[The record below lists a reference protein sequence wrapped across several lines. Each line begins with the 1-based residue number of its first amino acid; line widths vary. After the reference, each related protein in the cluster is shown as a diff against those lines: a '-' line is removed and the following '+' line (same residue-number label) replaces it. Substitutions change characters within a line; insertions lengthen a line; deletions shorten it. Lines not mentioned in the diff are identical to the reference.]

1 MSKQEIVGESI
12 FDGAPI
18 RIIVEDGR
26 IEKIERVEDSGNLPY
41 VSPGFLDMQ
50 VNGFLGIDYSLENL
64 ESGQVRTLVSHLGK
78 SGTTHHVPTF
88 VTMPHS
94 RLLRNLRITCR
105 AIHDSQIV
113 RDSIVGF
120 HIEGPFISPEDGP
133 RGAHDKKFVREAE
146 FRLFEEW
153 QEAAEGL
160 IKLITVAPE
169 TKGAL
174 DFIKAVAATGV
185 KVAIGHTGASPEQIR
200 EAIQAGATISTHLGN
215 GSYTQIP
222 RLRNYIWEQL
232 AADELRAG
240 IICDGY
246 HLPGSVVKVFARAK
260 GLERLI
266 LVSDVALLGGYSP
279 GIYKWGD
286 LDVEVFKD
294 GHLGLPGTTV
304 LAGAAHLLDWDIA
317 RFMEFTG
324 CTLLQAISMF
334 TRQPAQY
341 LGMDIKAYEDFI
353 PGKEANLCLF
363 SYKQGDQRLHVERT
377 MLAGVDLV

>member
-160 IKLITVAPE
+160 IKLITVARE

-324 CTLLQAISMF
+324 CTLLQAISMC

>member
-1 MSKQEIVGESI
+1 MSKQEIIGKSV
-12 FDGAPI
+12 FDGATI
-18 RIIVEDGR
+18 RIIIEDGR
-26 IEKIERVEDSGNLPY
+26 IGKVERVEDSQILPY

-64 ESGQVRTLVSHLGK
+64 ESDQVKTLVFHLGK

-88 VTMPHS
+88 VTMPHV
-94 RLLRNLRITCR
+94 RLLRNLRITCE
-105 AIHDSQIV
+105 AIHDSRIA

-133 RGAHDKKFVREAE
+133 RGAHDKKFVREAD

-160 IKLITVAPE
+160 IKLVTVAPE

-185 KVAIGHTGASPEQIR
+185 KVAIGHTGASPEQIH

-232 AADELRAG
+232 AADELHAG

-246 HLPGSVVKVFARAK
+246 HLPRSVVKVFARAK

-324 CTLLQAISMF
+324 CTLPQAISLC
-334 TRQPAQY
+334 TRQPAKY
-341 LGMDIKAYEDFI
+341 LGLDTKAYEDFI
-353 PGKEANLCLF
+353 PGKEADLCLF
-363 SYKQGDQRLHVERT
+363 NYKQGDQRLHVART
-377 MLAGVDLV
+377 MLAGVDLF